1 MAIEEAV
8 YRPGAT
14 GQEYAGYPVINNI
27 NGAAKVAIINGRAD
41 VTPETLKQGFKW
53 LGHWEI
59 IAPFRSYRDLA
70 SDYLQRPE
78 DVEKAGIGDPRVP
91 VFDTRLLFIKHGAR
105 SKQVM
110 KRFETLKSEWPEVI
124 AFYIAVWEIKPYI
137 KPLPP
142 GVVLSARKADRY

>member
-59 IAPFRSYRDLA
+59 IAPFRPYREVAL
-70 SDYLQRPE
+70 DYLKGPE
-78 DVEKAGIGDPRVP
+78 DAEKAGIGDPRVP
-91 VFDTRLLFIKHGAR
+91 IFDTRLIFIRRGVR
-105 SKQVM
+105 SRQVM
-110 KRFETLKSEWPEVI
+110 KRFEVLKNEWPAEI
-124 AFYIAVWEIKPYI
+124 AFYIAIWEIKPQI

-142 GVVLSARKADRY
+142 ERWTR